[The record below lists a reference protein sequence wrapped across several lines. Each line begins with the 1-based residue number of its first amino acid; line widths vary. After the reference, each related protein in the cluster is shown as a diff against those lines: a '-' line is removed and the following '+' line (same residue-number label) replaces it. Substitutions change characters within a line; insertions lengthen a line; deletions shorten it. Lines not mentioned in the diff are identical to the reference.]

1 MREIFVKPNVSVQR
15 SLNPLFQRP
24 FLCCSLFLRVCQVP
38 GQGQQNGKHSVNN
51 HAYPSEIAS
60 KIYRFIFL

>member
-38 GQGQQNGKHSVNN
+38 GQDQQNGKHSVNN
-51 HAYPSEIAS
+51 HTYPSEIAS